1 MYWSLVSRNRRVEG
15 VAVAAFL
22 LSLLVL
28 SLLIVVLTLARL
40 PLEFGSAIGDPK
52 AVVVAN
58 V

>member
-1 MYWSLVSRNRRVEG
+1 MYRSLVSRNRRVQR

-28 SLLIVVLTLARL
+28 SLLIVVLTLARW
-40 PLEFGSAIGDPK
+40 PLEFGSAVGDPK